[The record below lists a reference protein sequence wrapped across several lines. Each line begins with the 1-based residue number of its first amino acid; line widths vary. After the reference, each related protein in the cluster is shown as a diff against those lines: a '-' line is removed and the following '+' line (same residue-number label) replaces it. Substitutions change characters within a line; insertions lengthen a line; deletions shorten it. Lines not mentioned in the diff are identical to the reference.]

1 MFLVLVLA
9 LFFYVYYSTA
19 IQVAREADDAVRREY
34 QLLASAYESGGLR
47 ELNQQVIER
56 AAAEGPLQYM
66 LADPSGRIIAGDFAA
81 LPQRELTGAAPQMFD
96 FPYTVQVGTRT
107 QNEEARAYMGR
118 LLNGPILMISR
129 DHHEV
134 RAAAAR
140 MTNALSWAVGIAIA
154 FSIIAGIVAA
164 WFAARRI
171 EHFTET
177 MKLVMAGDLTR
188 RVGVIGWNDEHDIL
202 AKNLNDMLVRLEQ
215 LVHAQ
220 REAGDAIAH
229 DLRTPLSRLKQR
241 IQEALEEPPNEE
253 ADREALR
260 KAQEETDRVLKTFN
274 AVLQLARLNAAETW
288 RFSRVELHNVVAEM
302 VEFYEPAAE
311 AASLEL
317 AMQCSPYLV
326 VMGDARLVAQALAN
340 LLDNAMK
347 YTPEGGK
354 VLVST
359 AARSDGRVEIR
370 VADSGPGV
378 PPEQRDQVKE
388 RFVRL
393 EKHRTSPGVGLGLSL
408 VAAVAELHGGELM
421 LEDGLTQAG
430 MRGLAAVLV
439 LPAAPRTRRGPAL

>member
-1 MFLVLVLA
+1 MLVLA

-19 IQVAREADDAVRREY
+19 YQVAQEADEAVRREY
-34 QLLASAYESGGLR
+34 RLLEASYESGGMR

-56 AAAEGPLQYM
+56 AATESPLQYM
-66 LADPSGRIIAGDFAA
+66 LADANGRIIAGDFTQ
-81 LPQRELTGAAPQMFD
+81 LPTRQITGDEPVMFD
-96 FPYTVQVGTRT
+96 FPYTTRVGERT
-107 QNEEARAYMGR
+107 QTEDARAYMGR
-118 LLNGPILMISR
+118 ILNGPILMISR
-129 DHHEV
+129 DHRES

-140 MTNALSWAVGIAIA
+140 MTRALSWAVGIAVA
-154 FSIIAGIVAA
+154 FSIIAGLVAA

-177 MKLVMAGDLTR
+177 MKLVMGGDLTR

-202 AKNLNDMLVRLEQ
+202 AKNLNDMLVRLEK

-229 DLRTPLSRLKQR
+229 DLRTPLARLRQN
-241 IQEALEEPPNEE
+241 IEEALEAPTDAET
-253 ADREALR
+253 DREALR
-260 KAQEETDRVLKTFN
+260 KAREETDRVLKTFN
-274 AVLQLARLNAAETW
+274 SVLQLARLNSAESW
-288 RFSRVELHNVVAEM
+288 RFTRVELHTIVAEM

-311 AASLEL
+311 AAELTL

-347 YTPEGGK
+347 YTPPGGR
-354 VLVST
+354 VVVST

-378 PPEQRDQVKE
+378 PPEEREAVKE

-393 EKHRTSPGVGLGLSL
+393 EKHRKSPGVGLGLSL
-408 VAAVAELHGGELM
+408 VEAVAELHGGDFL
-421 LEDGLTQAG
+421 LENGLIRG
-430 MRGLAAVLV
+430 NSCGLAAVLV
-439 LPAAPRTRRGPAL
+439 LPAAPPPRRGPGL

>member
-1 MFLVLVLA
+1 VLVLA

-19 IQVAREADDAVRREY
+19 IEVAREADQAVKREY
-34 QLLASAYESGGLR
+34 ELLATSYESGGLR

-56 AAAEGPLQYM
+56 SATDGPLQYM
-66 LADPSGRIIAGDFAA
+66 LADQSGSIIAGDFERLPDYA
-81 LPQRELTGAAPQMFD
+81 LVGDAPQMFD
-96 FPYTVQVGTRT
+96 FPYAVRSGERM

-129 DHHEV
+129 DHRET

-140 MTNALSWAVGIAIA
+140 MTRALSWAVGIAIA
-154 FSIIAGIVAA
+154 FSIVAGLIAA
-164 WFAARRI
+164 WFASRRI

-177 MKLVMAGDLTR
+177 MQQVMAGDLTQ

-202 AKNLNDMLVRLEQ
+202 AKNLNEMLDRLEK

-229 DLRTPLSRLKQR
+229 DLRTPLARLRQNLE
-241 IQEALEEPPNEE
+241 EALGEPPDET
-253 ADREALR
+253 ADRDALR

-274 AVLQLARLNAAETW
+274 SVLQLARLNSAETW
-288 RFSRVELHNVVAEM
+288 RFGRVELHTIVAEM

-311 AASLEL
+311 AASVTLSS
-317 AMQCSPYLV
+317 QCSPYLV

-347 YTPEGGK
+347 YTPEGGR
-354 VLVST
+354 VMVST

-378 PPEQRDQVKE
+378 PPEKREQVKE

-393 EKHRTSPGVGLGLSL
+393 EKHRSSPGVGLGLSL

-421 LEDGLTQAG
+421 LEDGLTQGAA
-430 MRGLAAVLV
+430 RGLSAVLV
-439 LPAAPRTRRGPAL
+439 LPAAPPPRRGPGL

>member
-1 MFLVLVLA
+1 MFFVLVLA

-19 IQVAREADDAVRREY
+19 IEVAREADQTVKREY
-34 QLLASAYESGGLR
+34 ALLAASYESGGLR

-56 AAAEGPLQYM
+56 SASDGPLQYM
-66 LADPSGRIIAGDFAA
+66 LADPEGRIIAGDFER
-81 LPQRELTGAAPQMFD
+81 LPDRELTGGAPQMFD
-96 FPYTVQVGTRT
+96 FPYAVKIGNRVE
-107 QNEEARAYMGR
+107 NEEARAYMGR

-129 DHHEV
+129 DHRES

-140 MTNALSWAVGIAIA
+140 MTKALSWAVGIAIA
-154 FSIIAGIVAA
+154 FSLIAGFVAA

-202 AKNLNDMLVRLEQ
+202 AKNLNDMLARLEK

-229 DLRTPLSRLKQR
+229 DLRTPLARLRQGLS
-241 IQEALEEPPNEE
+241 EALDAGPDEN
-253 ADREALR
+253 ADRDALR

-274 AVLQLARLNAAETW
+274 SVLQLARLNSAETW
-288 RFSRVELHNVVAEM
+288 RFNRVELHTIVAEM
-302 VEFYEPAAE
+302 AEFYEPAAD
-311 AASLEL
+311 AAGVALSS
-317 AMQCSPYLV
+317 QCSPYLV

-347 YTPEGGK
+347 YTPEGGR
-354 VLVST
+354 VMVST

-378 PPEQRDQVKE
+378 PPEQREQVKE

-393 EKHRTSPGVGLGLSL
+393 EKHRSSPGVGLGLSL
-408 VAAVAELHGGELM
+408 VEAVAELHGGEFM
-421 LEDGLTQAG
+421 LEDGLIEGKA
-430 MRGLAAVLV
+430 RGLAAVLV
-439 LPAAPRTRRGPAL
+439 LPAAPPPRRGPSL